1 MRSATYRSAAPLAAL
16 LCFLSMSWL
25 YGWGDHALYEDI
37 LRWYG
42 VVPFRFPF
50 VDISGSLA
58 AWECARQG
66 VDVILSDPCD
76 VLQRGYNYSP
86 LWMAASPIP
95 LGVRD
100 TMTVGWCLDLLFI
113 GSLTLLPPPRRP
125 AELVLVLAATLS
137 TMVVFALE
145 RANPDIL
152 LFMMVLAAGL
162 LAECRAS
169 VRLIGYGLALLAAL
183 LKYYPIMALIT
194 VFRERPPRFFA
205 IAIALTSALAV
216 FWMKYHIEIAE
227 GLPGIA
233 HGPYNTDLF
242 AAKNLPF
249 LLGEAATN
257 IASPSSWGPL
267 VGRTFAAAIYATMIG
282 VCWVVCRRLLS
293 SGELG
298 TALASLSGL
307 ERTLLLIGCAV
318 IVGCFFAGQSI
329 GYRGVFLLMVVPGLL
344 GIARSPASRNM
355 RAVGTAASVV
365 IVLLMWGECFRLA
378 LYRCF
383 EHSGVSATIPAQLG
397 FYFWLLRELGWWWIV
412 AVMLGVLADFL
423 RVSPVV
429 RTVCPL
435 FSRLE
440 LGAG

>member
-1 MRSATYRSAAPLAAL
+1 MRSATYSLAAPLAVL
-16 LCFLSMSWL
+16 LWFLSMSWL
-25 YGWGDHALYEDI
+25 YGWGDRALYEDI
-37 LRWYG
+37 LGWCG
-42 VVPFRFPF
+42 IVPFRFPF

-100 TMTVGWCLDLLFI
+100 TMTVGWGLDLLFI

-125 AELVLVLAATLS
+125 VELVLVLAATLS

-194 VFRERPPRFFA
+194 IFRERPPRFFA
-205 IAIALTSALAV
+205 ITIALAGALAV
-216 FWMKYHIEIAE
+216 FWVLYHAEIAE
-227 GLPGIA
+227 GLPTIA
-233 HGPYNTDLF
+233 QGPYNTDLF
-242 AAKNLPF
+242 GAKNLPF
-249 LLGEAATN
+249 LLGEAAGS
-257 IASPSSWGPL
+257 AAQPSSWASL
-267 VGRTFAAAIYATMIG
+267 AGRALAAAIYATMIG
-282 VCWVVCRRLLS
+282 VCWAVCRRLLS
-293 SGELG
+293 AGELG
-298 TALASLSGL
+298 AALASLSGL
-307 ERTLLLIGCAV
+307 EQTLLMIGCAV

-329 GYRGVFLLMVVPGLL
+329 GYRGVFLLMVIPGFL
-344 GIARSPASRNM
+344 GIARPPASRNL
-355 RAVGTAASVV
+355 RTVGTAASVV

-378 LYRCF
+378 LYRAF
-383 EHSGVSATIPAQLG
+383 ELPGVPTTIAGQLG
-397 FYFWLLRELGWWWIV
+397 TYFWLVRELGWWWTV
-412 AVMLGVLADFL
+412 AVMLGVLAASL
-423 RVSPVV
+423 RDLPIV
-429 RTVCPL
+429 RWAL
-435 FSRLE
+435 SRLDRSVE
-440 LGAG
+440 TV

>member
-1 MRSATYRSAAPLAAL
+1 MRSATYRLAAPLAAL
-16 LCFLSMSWL
+16 LCFLSMSWQ
-25 YGWGDHALYEDI
+25 YGWGDHALYNDI

-42 VVPFRFPF
+42 IVPFRFPF

-66 VDVILSDPCD
+66 IDVILSDPCD
-76 VLQRGYNYSP
+76 VLHRAYSYSP

-100 TMTVGWCLDLLFI
+100 TMTVGWCLDLVFI
-113 GSLTLLPPPRRP
+113 ASLTLLPPPRRP
-125 AELVLVLAATLS
+125 VELLLVLAATLS

-152 LFMMVLAAGL
+152 LFMMALAAGL

-169 VRLIGYGLALLAAL
+169 VRLIGYALALIAAL

-205 IAIALTSALAV
+205 IAVALTGALAV
-216 FWMKYHIEIAE
+216 FWVIYHAEIAE
-227 GLPGIA
+227 GLPTIA
-233 HGPYNTDLF
+233 QGPYNTDLF

-249 LLGEAATN
+249 LLGEAARNVTGT
-257 IASPSSWGPL
+257 SSWAPL
-267 VGRTFAAAIYATMIG
+267 VGQAFAAAIYATMIG
-282 VCWVVCRRLLS
+282 VCWVVCRRLLG

-298 TALASLSGL
+298 AALASLSGF
-307 ERTLLLIGCAV
+307 ERTLLVIGCAV

-329 GYRGVFLLMVVPGLL
+329 GYRGVFLLMVIPGLL
-344 GIARSPASRNM
+344 GIARPPASRNL
-355 RAVGTAASVV
+355 RAVGTGASVV

-378 LYRCF
+378 LYRGF
-383 EHSGVSATIPAQLG
+383 ELPDVPATIAGQLG
-397 FYFWLLRELGWWWIV
+397 FYFWLLRELGWWWTV
-412 AVMLGVLADFL
+412 AIMLSVLAEFL
-423 RVSPVV
+423 RASPVV
-429 RTVCPL
+429 RRVSPL
-435 FSRLE
+435 FGRLV
-440 LGAG
+440 LRAG